1 MMIMGFEGWL
11 KGFTQ
16 VKFSTAQAFD
26 KCLLTP
32 VTSRQASLVKILAA
46 SGCQDASLHV
56 ISTEVLVHCS
66 WQEPKPTLASQVQAW
81 EAARLQP
88 PPWSWIPTCHS
99 CLPRS
104 SGPWA
109 PSQAELSGTQ
119 QESSL
124 AGWVCSSSQGLG
136 SRNPCGDPPPPTPP
150 PFWFTGTCAFVEE
163 GCTKFS
169 LLILWQGKTAN
180 LFWHAI

>member
-81 EAARLQP
+81 EAAPFP
-88 PPWSWIPTCHS
+88 PVTPASPAP
-99 CLPRS
+99 LDPRFHLRR
-104 SGPWA
+104 G
-109 PSQAELSGTQ
+109 
-119 QESSL
+119 
-124 AGWVCSSSQGLG
+124 SQGPNKKAASLG
-136 SRNPCGDPPPPTPP
+136 ESAALLRALAPVTPAGTLRPPPPHL
-150 PFWFTGTCAFVEE
+150 FGLRAHVRLWRRVVQS
-163 GCTKFS
+163 S
-169 LLILWQGKTAN
+169 LS
-180 LFWHAI
+180 